1 MPEETVT
8 LENAKE
14 QVRKVC
20 VRLGLLHMAFART
33 LVDELGEEK
42 GKELI
47 LSAIKNY
54 GVAVAERARKDAAK
68 LGPGAKSFPSDLP
81 AYGMIERK
89 SDPLDVQSSGET
101 RRSRG
106 HGCFMCQVWREYGET
121 ELGRLYCFVDP
132 VKSMAFDPNSVT
144 LHASLG
150 EQPDG
155 DWVCEFV
162 TRTTTEQERKDFA
175 NRDKDWAWVNIE
187 PWAAG
192 IAGSLKSA
200 GRPKNNSTGGRK

>member
-1 MPEETVT
+1 MSSEETVT

-20 VRLGLLHMAFART
+20 VRLGLLHLSFAKT
-33 LVDELGEEK
+33 LVDELGEKK

-47 LSAIKNY
+47 LHAIKDY
-54 GVAVAERARKDAAK
+54 GVRVAERAKRQAVAAGFESK
-68 LGPGAKSFPSDLP
+68 NFPSDLP

-89 SDPLDVQSSGET
+89 SEPLEPQSAVET

-106 HGCFMCQVWREYGET
+106 HGCVMCQVWREYGET

-132 VKSMAFDPNSVT
+132 VKSMAFDPNTVT
-144 LHASLG
+144 LHAKLG

-162 TRTTTEQERKDFA
+162 TRSTTEQERNDFA
-175 NRDKDWAWVNIE
+175 NRDTDWAWVNIE

-192 IAGSLKSA
+192 VAKSLKSA
-200 GRPKNNSTGGRK
+200 ARAKK